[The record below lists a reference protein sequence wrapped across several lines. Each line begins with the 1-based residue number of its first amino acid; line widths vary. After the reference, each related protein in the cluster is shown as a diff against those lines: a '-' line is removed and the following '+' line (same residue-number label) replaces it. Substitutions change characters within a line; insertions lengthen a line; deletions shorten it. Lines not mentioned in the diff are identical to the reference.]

1 MLLVK
6 ALLAIDFPLR
16 DTNKHRIA
24 QGREKIK
31 LGVKFYGNEDEADVS
46 GNARI

>member
-1 MLLVK
+1 MSLVT
-6 ALLAIDFPLR
+6 ALSAIDFPLR

-24 QGREKIK
+24 QGREEIK
-31 LGVKFYGNEDEADVS
+31 LGVKFYGEEDEADAS